1 MTSRRPAA
9 VRLGKGSDRLS
20 SRTHREE
27 SAGAARSTASEDV
40 SALDDRLKQAERV
53 LAQRKQSLYSKP
65 WYLAIGPTGAGKSA
79 WLTGLG
85 LANDAIRE
93 AEGNGPTV
101 TCDVLLFEEAVVLD
115 VAGRL
120 VTQDLDPEADR
131 MAWAGL
137 LRLLLKRRPHLPLS
151 GVIVM
156 VPAGALVV
164 TGSDNRRV
172 LDALHLRL
180 NELGGL
186 LGGRIPV
193 YLVVTKM
200 DAAPGTIA
208 MLSTLDDDETEQV
221 WGVTFTKAKPD
232 RATQEQ
238 GFADVVSRLADQ
250 VILRQH
256 HGLDE
261 RGAAGMWTLP
271 RDLSRLSDGLVQ
283 LGASVVEAP
292 SLAFRGVY
300 LSAHPGAVHD
310 ARGSARA
317 PFARPLFEDVILRE
331 AGMAQPKRRGTVEGW
346 PHLVAAPLVALAIAA
361 GLAWA
366 YGDQH
371 ERLALAEATVDKVVA
386 SVQALPLSPVTDP
399 DPAPVLPMLGALDWL
414 RRGGAAPALTPW
426 AFKAAKVR
434 TAAAT
439 AYGQGI
445 ELMLEPRLLLGLEKA
460 IAAEGRGGATAQ
472 VYLALAADPP
482 RAANLVGAWI
492 AQTPY
497 PSLTNEAK
505 AEFARHVDT
514 MLRSATRPLAADA
527 AYLAALS
534 APARRS

>member
-9 VRLGKGSDRLS
+9 VRLGKASDRLS

-40 SALDDRLKQAERV
+40 AALDDRLKQAERV
-53 LAQRKQSLYSKP
+53 LSQRRQSLYSTP
-65 WYLAIGPTGAGKSA
+65 WYLVIGPSGAGKSA
-79 WLTGLG
+79 WLSGLG

-93 AEGNGPTV
+93 SEAGMPTV
-101 TCDVLLFEEAVVLD
+101 TCDLLLYEEAVVLD

-137 LRLLLKRRPHLPLS
+137 LRLLLKRRPRLPLS
-151 GVIVM
+151 GVVVM
-156 VPAGALVV
+156 VPASALAGAAADHR
-164 TGSDNRRV
+164 GV
-172 LDALHLRL
+172 LAALRL
-180 NELGGL
+180 RLGELGRM

-193 YLVVTKM
+193 YLIVTKL

-232 RATQEQ
+232 REAQSA
-238 GFADVVSRLADQ
+238 GFADLIGRLSEQ

-256 HGLDE
+256 HGLDD
-261 RGAAGMWTLP
+261 RGAAGMWMLP
-271 RDLSRLSDGLVQ
+271 RDLSRLGDGILQ
-283 LGASVVEAP
+283 LGSSVVEAP
-292 SLAFRGVY
+292 SLALRGIY
-300 LSAHPGAVHD
+300 LSSHPASVHD
-310 ARGSARA
+310 TRGTARA
-317 PFARPLFEDVILRE
+317 PFARPLFETVMLRE
-331 AGMAQPKRRGTVEGW
+331 AGMAQRPRRGGLADW
-346 PHLVAAPLVALAIAA
+346 PHLIAAPLVALALAA

-371 ERLALAEATVDKVVA
+371 DRLALAETTVDKIVA
-386 SVQALPLSPVTDP
+386 SATALPLSPVADP
-399 DPAPVLPMLGALDWL
+399 DPAPVMPMLGALDWL
-414 RRGGAAPALTPW
+414 RRGGAAPAISPW
-426 AFKAAKVR
+426 PFKAAKLR
-434 TAAAT
+434 AAATT
-439 AYGQGI
+439 AYGQGL

-460 IAAEGRGGATAQ
+460 IVAEGRSGPTGQ

-482 RAANLVGAWI
+482 RAASLVSAWI
-492 AQTPY
+492 AQTPF
-497 PSLTNEAK
+497 PSLTPEAK
-505 AEFARHVDT
+505 AEFARHTDT